1 MKNIYPTLK
10 CQEFTPECMPKD
22 DLVRSYG
29 NFTVVSHYSQMRCC
43 KTHFCFRRAVEFASE
58 YYRNK
63 YNVPIFLTDG
73 SLLGVYRHH
82 ATQVPWEKDADVM
95 AVLGVVPHFSFAN
108 YIDIL
113 MSPNNDPNYN
123 QTFKVVKNR
132 RDSCHLFV
140 NNSLCLDISL
150 WVEASPL
157 RGMRY
162 LNYMN
167 REWSNAID
175 NVPYNVIFPP
185 QHCPWYGSKLKD
197 LCMADMKEYLTLTYG
212 SNVLAGPS
220 NLVGGGEYNLQAK
233 LLSMRKTEVK
243 AILGIYTAFILAVV
257 FHSRL
262 RKSATKEI
270 CNRRVRHV
278 FLYACGGVLVITAH
292 CILLVWVHFFGGIPV
307 HGVGPYDFN
316 VNHRSALLTF
326 VKFP

>member
-132 RDSCHLFV
+132 RDSFHLFV

-167 REWSNAID
+167 REWSNAIN

-197 LCMADMKEYLTLTYG
+197 LCMADMKEYVWFKCF
-212 SNVLAGPS
+212 SGPF
-220 NLVGGGEYNLQAK
+220 K
-233 LLSMRKTEVK
+233 P
-243 AILGIYTAFILAVV
+243 
-257 FHSRL
+257 SRW
-262 RKSATKEI
+262 
-270 CNRRVRHV
+270 RRVQPSSEA
-278 FLYACGGVLVITAH
+278 FKYAKNRSKGNSGYIYRVYPGGCVSFKVTK
-292 CILLVWVHFFGGIPV
+292 
-307 HGVGPYDFN
+307 VGD
-316 VNHRSALLTF
+316 
-326 VKFP
+326 